1 MNFPYIRHRVD
12 ASSAIPTGEIARPE
26 IPVRMIG
33 PHGSVEVTA
42 LIDTGA
48 DHVFLSVLLAEL
60 LGVEIDQSPAES
72 AAGAGG
78 NELKIWPGEV
88 EIEVAE
94 SSEVYR
100 WQTPVGFI
108 ETGDDLAAAY
118 LGHVGFLEHFKATFD
133 YAEQIVELA
142 IKAGAIP
149 HAASV
154 GDNDG

>member
-60 LGVEIDQSPAES
+60 LGVEIDQS
-72 AAGAGG
+72 
-78 NELKIWPGEV
+78 PGEV